1 MLFDL
6 VIFALR
12 MGTVVINPG
21 NKIINFSFPEKL
33 PACGFEKFGNEAR
46 TIEDKSLLILN
57 ICLNRPL
64 KMF

>member
-21 NKIINFSFPEKL
+21 NKIINFSFPENY
-33 PACGFEKFGNEAR
+33 PP
-46 TIEDKSLLILN
+46 TV
-57 ICLNRPL
+57 L
-64 KMF
+64 KNSTMKQEQ